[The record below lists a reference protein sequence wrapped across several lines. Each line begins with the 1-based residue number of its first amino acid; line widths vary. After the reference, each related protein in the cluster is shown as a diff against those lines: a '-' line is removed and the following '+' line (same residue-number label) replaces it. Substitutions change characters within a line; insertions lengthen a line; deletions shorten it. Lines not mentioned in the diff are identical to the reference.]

1 MTTGGSSPR
10 VTRWMS
16 YVDRTLDI
24 NRTLLDRK
32 TKVLDYFILVP
43 LILAMVLVSVAF
55 DTYVQL
61 TVKEV
66 EQ

>member
-1 MTTGGSSPR
+1 
-10 VTRWMS
+10 MS

-32 TKVLDYFILVP
+32 TRVLDYFILVP